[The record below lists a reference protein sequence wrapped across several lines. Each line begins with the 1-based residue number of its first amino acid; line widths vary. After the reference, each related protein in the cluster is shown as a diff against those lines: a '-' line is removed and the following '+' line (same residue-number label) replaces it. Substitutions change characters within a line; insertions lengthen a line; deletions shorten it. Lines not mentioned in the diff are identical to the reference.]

1 MKDLILRL
9 LIYLS
14 NNIRVDKETVK
25 GIVDDCDVDKDG
37 YISLAEMIGLI
48 REWWRAHK

>member
-1 MKDLILRL
+1 MKDFIMRL

-14 NNIRVDKETVK
+14 QNIRVDKETVK
-25 GIVDDCDVDKDG
+25 QIVDKCDVDKDG

-48 REWWRAHK
+48 REWRRAHK